1 MKNEITAINSSIL
14 KWAREYY
21 GLSFAEVS
29 SKTNIPVQQI
39 ESWEKGEDYPTY
51 SKLKKLCEFYKKPMI
66 TFFLEEVPADMV
78 STYDIAC
85 RSNSEIYFSSDNKRI
100 RELFELANIYRI
112 NLSELFE
119 NEDRP
124 NFYEILSK
132 DRTSFM
138 NDPLTIRN
146 VLKLS
151 LHEQKEVKSVP
162 QLLEIIRE
170 RLYDVGIYVFKE
182 AFKTDEFSGLCLYDK
197 DYPIILLNNST
208 SFTRQLFTVFHELYH
223 LINKRANLE
232 RTSAETERECDKFA
246 SEFLIP
252 SNDFNNITKRI
263 HNYEDIYLIESLAD
277 TYKVSRDAI
286 CYRLCEQGKISHSFY
301 EELRREFNENFRQK
315 SKSSGGNYYATKASY
330 LGKTYL
336 TSIIN
341 SYYSGK
347 ITVQQ
352 VGKFANIKT
361 SQVATLASTLMGG
374 VL

>member
-21 GLSFAEVS
+21 GLSFTEVS
-29 SKTNIPVQQI
+29 NKTNIPAQQI

-66 TFFLEEVPADMV
+66 TFFLDAVPTDMI

-85 RSNSEIYFSSDNKRI
+85 RSNSEICFSSDNKRI

-124 NFYEILSK
+124 NFYELLS
-132 DRTSFM
+132 RNNISS
-138 NDPLTIRN
+138 NNEPLSIRN
-146 VLKLS
+146 ILKFS
-151 LHEQKEVKSVP
+151 LDEQKAIKSVP

-170 RLYDVGIYVFKE
+170 RLYDIGIYVFKE
-182 AFKTDEFSGLCLYDK
+182 AFRTDEFSGLCLYDK

-223 LINKRANLE
+223 LINKRADLE
-232 RTSAETERECDKFA
+232 KTSTETERECDKFA

-252 SNDFNNITKRI
+252 SDDFNKITRKTN
-263 HNYEDIYLIESLAD
+263 NYEDVYLIESLAN

-301 EELRREFNENFRQK
+301 DKLRREFNEDFRQK

-336 TSIIN
+336 SSIIT

-361 SQVATLASTLMGG
+361 SQVATLASTLLGG